1 MIEGHG
7 DDLYRYDN
15 IKMNFS
21 SNIYN
26 GTDLSA
32 LEAYLSSRMA
42 VVRSYPE
49 PSAASLERMIASE
62 CGISPDEVLVTS
74 GAVDAIYLIA
84 QVYRNEGT
92 CRIMQPTFR
101 EYEDACRVFGY
112 QEREDGALCWLCN
125 PNNPTGDVMA
135 TDEVLAL
142 AERHRLL
149 IVDQSYE
156 DYTMAALL
164 QPADVMGRDDIIL
177 LHSMTKRYAVPGLRL
192 GYVTASAR
200 VISRLRQ
207 QYRPW
212 AINALSLEAGKWLVS
227 HEAIAIKDLSSYL
240 AETQRLRTML
250 NGIEGMHIFGPK
262 ENHDAVISFL
272 VRQPG
277 VDSSE
282 GDFQHFIHH
291 LDMGTLLD
299 RLGIA
304 VRTGHH
310 CAEPL
315 MRRLKVEGTVR
326 VSLALYNTREEV
338 DALVSA
344 IERVRQMF

>member
-7 DDLYRYDN
+7 DDLYRYEN

-32 LEAYLSSRMA
+32 LETYLASRMA

-49 PSAASLERMIASE
+49 PSAASLEGMIARE

-84 QVYRNEGT
+84 QAYRHEGT
-92 CRIMQPTFR
+92 CHILQPTFR

-112 QEREDGALCWLCN
+112 QERADGALCWLCN
-125 PNNPTGDVMA
+125 PNNPTGDVL
-135 TDEVLAL
+135 TVEEVLAL
-142 AERHRLL
+142 AGSHRLL

-156 DYTMAALL
+156 DYTMAPLL
-164 QPADVMGRDDIIL
+164 QSADVVGRDNIIL

-200 VISRLRQ
+200 VISRLRE

-212 AINALSLEAGKWLVS
+212 AINALSLEAGKWLVQRG
-227 HEAIAIKDLSSYL
+227 ETAIPDLPSYL

-250 NGIEGMHIFGPK
+250 NGIDGIETLDTQTNFFLCTIASTTATQLK
-262 ENHDAVISFL
+262 EYLAREHGILIRDASNFTGLTPHHFRIATQSPAENDTL
-272 VRQPG
+272 VAAIRNY
-277 VDSSE
+277 E
-282 GDFQHFIHH
+282 
-291 LDMGTLLD
+291 L
-299 RLGIA
+299 
-304 VRTGHH
+304 
-310 CAEPL
+310 
-315 MRRLKVEGTVR
+315 
-326 VSLALYNTREEV
+326 RE
-338 DALVSA
+338 
-344 IERVRQMF
+344 FH

>member
-26 GTDLSA
+26 GTDLSE
-32 LEAYLSSRMA
+32 LDAYLCTRMA
-42 VVRSYPE
+42 AIRSYPE
-49 PSAASLERMIASE
+49 PSAVSLERMIASE
-62 CGISPDEVLVTS
+62 CGISPDEVMVTS

-84 QVYRNEGT
+84 QAFRNEGT
-92 CRIMQPTFR
+92 CHILQPTFR

-135 TDEVLAL
+135 TEDVLAL

-156 DYTMAALL
+156 DYTMAPLL
-164 QPADVMGRDDIIL
+164 QPADVVGHDDIIL

-192 GYVTASAR
+192 GYVTASAQ
-200 VISRLRQ
+200 VISRLRE

-212 AINALSLEAGKWLVS
+212 AINALSLEAGKWLVQRG
-227 HEAIAIKDLSSYL
+227 ETAIPDLHTYL
-240 AETQRLRTML
+240 AETQRLRAML
-250 NGIEGMHIFGPK
+250 NGIEGIEAQPTQTNFFLCTIRQATAAQLK
-262 ENHDAVISFL
+262 EYLAHEHGILIRDASNFTGL
-272 VRQPG
+272 TPH
-277 VDSSE
+277 
-282 GDFQHFIHH
+282 HF
-291 LDMGTLLD
+291 
-299 RLGIA
+299 RIA
-304 VRTGHH
+304 TQSP
-310 CAEPL
+310 AE
-315 MRRLKVEGTVR
+315 
-326 VSLALYNTREEV
+326 N
-338 DALVSA
+338 DALA
-344 IERVRQMF
+344 TTIKQFQETR

>member
-32 LEAYLSSRMA
+32 LNNYLSSRLD

-49 PSAASLERMIASE
+49 PSAASLERMIARE

-84 QVYRNEGT
+84 QAYRHEGS
-92 CRIMQPTFR
+92 CRILQPTFR

-112 QEREDGALCWLCN
+112 QENKEGALCWLCN
-125 PNNPTGDVMA
+125 PNNPTGDVMPV
-135 TDEVLAL
+135 DKVLAL
-142 AERHRLL
+142 AEQHRLL

-156 DYTMAALL
+156 DYTMAPLL
-164 QPADVMGRDDIIL
+164 QPADVVGRDDILL

-192 GYVTASAR
+192 GYVTASSAI
-200 VISRLRQ
+200 ISRLRE

-212 AINALSLEAGKWLVS
+212 AINALSLEAGKWLVDQGKT
-227 HEAIAIKDLSSYL
+227 AIPDLPSYL
-240 AETQRLRTML
+240 AETQRLRSML
-250 NGIEGMHIFGPK
+250 NNIEGIEAFDTQTNFFLCIIRQTTAADLK
-262 ENHDAVISFL
+262 EYLARERGILIRDASNFTGL
-272 VRQPG
+272 TPH
-277 VDSSE
+277 
-282 GDFQHFIHH
+282 HF
-291 LDMGTLLD
+291 
-299 RLGIA
+299 RIA
-304 VRTGHH
+304 TQSPT
-310 CAEPL
+310 E
-315 MRRLKVEGTVR
+315 
-326 VSLALYNTREEV
+326 N
-338 DALVSA
+338 DALIAA
-344 IERVRQMF
+344 IRNYELRQLN

>member
-7 DDLYRYDN
+7 DDLYRYNN

-21 SNIYN
+21 SNIFA
-26 GTDLSA
+26 GTDLSE
-32 LEAYLSSRMA
+32 LEDYLCTRLD

-49 PSAASLERMIASE
+49 PSAASLEEMIASE
-62 CGISPDEVLVTS
+62 RGINPDEVMVTS

-84 QVYRNEGT
+84 QAYRNEGT

-135 TDEVLAL
+135 VEDVLAL

-192 GYVTASAR
+192 GYVTASVQ
-200 VISRLRQ
+200 VISRLRE

-212 AINALSLEAGKWLVS
+212 AINALSLEAGKWLVQRG
-227 HEAIAIKDLSSYL
+227 ETAIPDLTSYL

-250 NGIEGMHIFGPK
+250 NEIDGIEAQQTQTNFFLCTIQQATAAELK
-262 ENHDAVISFL
+262 EYLAHDHGILIRDASNFTGL
-272 VRQPG
+272 TPH
-277 VDSSE
+277 
-282 GDFQHFIHH
+282 HF
-291 LDMGTLLD
+291 
-299 RLGIA
+299 RIA
-304 VRTGHH
+304 TQSP
-310 CAEPL
+310 AE
-315 MRRLKVEGTVR
+315 
-326 VSLALYNTREEV
+326 N
-338 DALVSA
+338 DALVTA
-344 IERVRQMF
+344 IRLFLNKQQ

>member
-7 DDLYRYDN
+7 DDLYRYEN

-49 PSAASLERMIASE
+49 PSAASLEQMIARE

-84 QVYRNEGT
+84 QAYRNEGT
-92 CRIMQPTFR
+92 CHILQPTFR

-112 QEREDGALCWLCN
+112 QESNEGALCWLCN
-125 PNNPTGDVMA
+125 PNNPTGDVLA
-135 TDEVLAL
+135 VEDVLAL
-142 AERHRLL
+142 ADCHRLL

-156 DYTMAALL
+156 DYTTAPLL
-164 QPADVMGRDDIIL
+164 QPADVVGQDNIIL

-192 GYVTASAR
+192 GYVTASSAIIR
-200 VISRLRQ
+200 RLRE

-212 AINALSLEAGKWLVS
+212 AINALSLEAGKWLIQRGVT
-227 HEAIAIKDLSSYL
+227 AIPDLPSYL
-240 AETQRLRTML
+240 AETQRLRTLL
-250 NGIEGMHIFGPK
+250 NGIEGIEAHDTQTNFFLCTIASATAAQLK
-262 ENHDAVISFL
+262 EYLAREHGILIRDASNFTGL
-272 VRQPG
+272 TPH
-277 VDSSE
+277 
-282 GDFQHFIHH
+282 HFRIATQSPAENN
-291 LDMGTLLD
+291 TLATAIMNYEL
-299 RLGIA
+299 
-304 VRTGHH
+304 H
-310 CAEPL
+310 E
-315 MRRLKVEGTVR
+315 
-326 VSLALYNTREEV
+326 LY
-338 DALVSA
+338 
-344 IERVRQMF
+344 

>member
-7 DDLYRYDN
+7 DDLYRYNN

-21 SNIYN
+21 SNIYA

-32 LEAYLSSRMA
+32 LEAYLCTRMD

-49 PSAASLERMIASE
+49 PSGASLEQMIASE

-84 QVYRNEGT
+84 QVYRYEGT

-135 TDEVLAL
+135 VEDVLAL
-142 AERHRLL
+142 AERHRLI

-156 DYTMAALL
+156 DYTMAPLI
-164 QPADVMGRDDIIL
+164 QPSDVVGRDNIIL
-177 LHSMTKRYAVPGLRL
+177 LHSMTKRYAVPGLRF
-192 GYVTASAR
+192 GYVTASSAI
-200 VISRLRQ
+200 ISRLRE

-212 AINALSLEAGKWLVS
+212 AINALSLEAGKWLVQRGVT
-227 HEAIAIKDLSSYL
+227 AIPDLPSYL
-240 AETQRLRTML
+240 AETQRLRAML
-250 NGIEGMHIFGPK
+250 NEVEGIEAQDTLTNF
-262 ENHDAVISFL
+262 FL
-272 VRQPG
+272 CTIRQ
-277 VDSSE
+277 
-282 GDFQHFIHH
+282 
-291 LDMGTLLD
+291 TT
-299 RLGIA
+299 A
-304 VRTGHH
+304 
-310 CAEPL
+310 A
-315 MRRLKVEGTVR
+315 RLKEY
-326 VSLALYNTREEV
+326 LAHEHGILIRDASNFTGLTPHHFRIATQSPAEN
-338 DALVSA
+338 DALVAA
-344 IERVRQMF
+344 IMNY

>member
-156 DYTMAALL
+156 DYTKAPLL
-164 QPADVMGRDDIIL
+164 QPAVVVGRDDIIL

-192 GYVTASAR
+192 GYVTASLS
-200 VISRLRQ
+200 IIDRLRE

-212 AINALSLEAGKWLVS
+212 AINALSLEAGKWLVQRG
-227 HEAIAIKDLSSYL
+227 ETAIPDLCTYL
-240 AETQRLRTML
+240 AETQRLRAML
-250 NGIEGMHIFGPK
+250 NEIEGIEAQQTQTNF
-262 ENHDAVISFL
+262 FL
-272 VRQPG
+272 CTIRQA
-277 VDSSE
+277 
-282 GDFQHFIHH
+282 
-291 LDMGTLLD
+291 T
-299 RLGIA
+299 A
-304 VRTGHH
+304 
-310 CAEPL
+310 AE
-315 MRRLKVEGTVR
+315 LKVY
-326 VSLALYNTREEV
+326 LAHEHGILIRDASNFTGLTPHHFRIATQSPAEN
-338 DALVSA
+338 DALVTA
-344 IERVRQMF
+344 IRLFLNKQQ

>member
-7 DDLYRYDN
+7 DDLYRYEN

-32 LEAYLSSRMA
+32 LEAYLSTRMA

-49 PSAASLERMIASE
+49 PSAASLEGMIARE

-84 QVYRNEGT
+84 QAYRHEGT
-92 CRIMQPTFR
+92 CHILQPTFR

-112 QEREDGALCWLCN
+112 QQSNEGALCWLCN

-135 TDEVLAL
+135 VEDVLAL
-142 AERHRLL
+142 AGLHRLL

-156 DYTMAALL
+156 DYTMAPLL
-164 QPADVMGRDDIIL
+164 QPADVVGQDNIIL

-192 GYVTASAR
+192 GYVTASSAIIR
-200 VISRLRQ
+200 RLRE

-212 AINALSLEAGKWLVS
+212 AINALSLEAGKWLV
-227 HEAIAIKDLSSYL
+227 ERGKTAIPDLPSYL

-250 NGIEGMHIFGPK
+250 NGIEGIETLDTQTNFFLCTIASATAAQLK
-262 ENHDAVISFL
+262 EYLAREHGILIRDASNFTGL
-272 VRQPG
+272 TPH
-277 VDSSE
+277 
-282 GDFQHFIHH
+282 HFRIATQSPAEN
-291 LDMGTLLD
+291 DTLATAIMNYEL
-299 RLGIA
+299 
-304 VRTGHH
+304 H
-310 CAEPL
+310 E
-315 MRRLKVEGTVR
+315 
-326 VSLALYNTREEV
+326 LY
-338 DALVSA
+338 
-344 IERVRQMF
+344 

>member
-7 DDLYRYDN
+7 DDLYRYNN

-21 SNIYN
+21 SNIFA

-32 LEAYLSSRMA
+32 LEAYLCTRLD

-49 PSAASLERMIASE
+49 PSAASLERMIARE
-62 CGISPDEVLVTS
+62 CGINPDEVLVTS

-84 QVYRNEGT
+84 QAYRHEGT
-92 CRIMQPTFR
+92 CHILQPTFR

-125 PNNPTGDVMA
+125 PNNPTGDVLA
-135 TDEVLAL
+135 AEDVVAL

-156 DYTMAALL
+156 DYTMAPLL
-164 QPADVMGRDDIIL
+164 NPADVVSREDIIL

-200 VISRLRQ
+200 VISRLRE

-212 AINALSLEAGKWLVS
+212 AINALSLEAGKWFV
-227 HEAIAIKDLSSYL
+227 EQGKTAIPDLTSYL
-240 AETQRLRTML
+240 AETQRLRSML
-250 NGIEGMHIFGPK
+250 NGIDGIETLDTQTNFFLCTIRQATAAQLK
-262 ENHDAVISFL
+262 EYLAREHGILIRDASNFTGL
-272 VRQPG
+272 TPH
-277 VDSSE
+277 
-282 GDFQHFIHH
+282 HF
-291 LDMGTLLD
+291 
-299 RLGIA
+299 RIA
-304 VRTGHH
+304 TQSP
-310 CAEPL
+310 AE
-315 MRRLKVEGTVR
+315 
-326 VSLALYNTREEV
+326 N
-338 DALVSA
+338 DALVAA
-344 IERVRQMF
+344 IRIYEFHELNERYPH

>member
-7 DDLYRYDN
+7 DDLYRYNN

-21 SNIYN
+21 SNIYA
-26 GTDLSA
+26 GTDLIA
-32 LEAYLSSRMA
+32 LEDYLCTRMD

-49 PSAASLERMIASE
+49 PSAASLEQMIAHE
-62 CGISPDEVLVTS
+62 CGISPDEVMVTS

-84 QVYRNEGT
+84 QVYRNEGI

-135 TDEVLAL
+135 VEEVLAL
-142 AERHRLL
+142 AKRHRLL

-156 DYTMAALL
+156 DYTMAPLL
-164 QPADVMGRDDIIL
+164 QPADVVDRDDIIL

-192 GYVTASAR
+192 GYITASGR
-200 VISRLRQ
+200 VISRLRE

-212 AINALSLEAGKWLVS
+212 AINALSLEAGKWLVQRG
-227 HEAIAIKDLSSYL
+227 ETAIPDLTSYL

-250 NGIEGMHIFGPK
+250 NEIDGIEAQQTQTNFFLCTISQTTAAELKDYLALEHGILIR
-262 ENHDAVISFL
+262 DASNFTGL
-272 VRQPG
+272 TP
-277 VDSSE
+277 
-282 GDFQHFIHH
+282 QHF
-291 LDMGTLLD
+291 
-299 RLGIA
+299 RIA
-304 VRTGHH
+304 TQSP
-310 CAEPL
+310 AE
-315 MRRLKVEGTVR
+315 
-326 VSLALYNTREEV
+326 N
-338 DALVSA
+338 DALVTA
-344 IERVRQMF
+344 IRFFLNKQQ

>member
-7 DDLYRYDN
+7 DDLYRYNN

-21 SNIYN
+21 SNIYA

-32 LEAYLSSRMA
+32 LESYLCSRMD
-42 VVRSYPE
+42 VIRSYPE
-49 PSAASLERMIASE
+49 PLAASLEQMIARE

-84 QVYRNEGT
+84 QTYRHEDT
-92 CRIMQPTFR
+92 YRIMQPTFR

-135 TDEVLAL
+135 TAEVLAL

-156 DYTMAALL
+156 DYTMAPLPA
-164 QPADVMGRDDIIL
+164 PADVVGRDDIIL

-200 VISRLRQ
+200 VISRLRE

-212 AINALSLEAGKWLVS
+212 AINALSLEAGKWLVQRG
-227 HEAIAIKDLSSYL
+227 ETAIPDLSSYL
-240 AETQRLRTML
+240 AETQRLRAML
-250 NGIEGMHIFGPK
+250 NEMEGIEAQQTKTNFFLCTIQQATAAELK
-262 ENHDAVISFL
+262 EYLAHEHGILIRDASNFTGL
-272 VRQPG
+272 TPH
-277 VDSSE
+277 
-282 GDFQHFIHH
+282 HF
-291 LDMGTLLD
+291 
-299 RLGIA
+299 RIA
-304 VRTGHH
+304 TQSP
-310 CAEPL
+310 AE
-315 MRRLKVEGTVR
+315 
-326 VSLALYNTREEV
+326 N
-338 DALVSA
+338 DALVTA
-344 IERVRQMF
+344 IKNYEFHELN

>member
-7 DDLYRYDN
+7 DDLYRYEN

-21 SNIYN
+21 SNIYA
-26 GTDLSA
+26 GTDLST
-32 LEAYLSSRMA
+32 LEDYLCTRMD

-49 PSAASLERMIASE
+49 PSAASLEQMIACE
-62 CGISPDEVLVTS
+62 CGISPDKVLVTS

-84 QVYRNEGT
+84 QVYRYEGT

-156 DYTMAALL
+156 DYTMAPLP
-164 QPADVMGRDDIIL
+164 QPADVVSRDDLIL
-177 LHSMTKRYAVPGLRL
+177 LHSMTKCYAVPGLRL
-192 GYVTASAR
+192 GYVTASSS
-200 VISRLRQ
+200 IIDRLRE

-212 AINALSLEAGKWLVS
+212 AINALSLEAGKWLVQRG
-227 HEAIAIKDLSSYL
+227 ETAIPDLSTYL
-240 AETQRLRTML
+240 AETQRLRAML
-250 NGIEGMHIFGPK
+250 NEIEGIEAQQTQTNFFLCTIRQATAAELK
-262 ENHDAVISFL
+262 EYLAHEHGILIRDASNFTGL
-272 VRQPG
+272 TPH
-277 VDSSE
+277 
-282 GDFQHFIHH
+282 HF
-291 LDMGTLLD
+291 
-299 RLGIA
+299 RIA
-304 VRTGHH
+304 TQSP
-310 CAEPL
+310 AE
-315 MRRLKVEGTVR
+315 
-326 VSLALYNTREEV
+326 N
-338 DALVSA
+338 DALVTA
-344 IERVRQMF
+344 ILLFLNKQQ

>member
-7 DDLYRYDN
+7 DDLYRYEN

-49 PSAASLERMIASE
+49 PSATSLERMIARE

-156 DYTMAALL
+156 DYTMAPLI
-164 QPADVMGRDDIIL
+164 QPSDVVGRDNIIL

-192 GYVTASAR
+192 GYVTASAS
-200 VISRLRQ
+200 IINRLRE

-212 AINALSLEAGKWLVS
+212 AINALSLEAGKWLVQRGKT
-227 HEAIAIKDLSSYL
+227 AIPDLSTYL
-240 AETQRLRTML
+240 AETQRLRAML
-250 NGIEGMHIFGPK
+250 NEIEGIEAQQTQTNFFLCTIQQATAAELK
-262 ENHDAVISFL
+262 EYLAREHGILIRDASNFTGLTPHHFRIATQSPAENDVL
-272 VRQPG
+272 V
-277 VDSSE
+277 
-282 GDFQHFIHH
+282 
-291 LDMGTLLD
+291 T
-299 RLGIA
+299 
-304 VRTGHH
+304 
-310 CAEPL
+310 
-315 MRRLKVEGTVR
+315 
-326 VSLALYNTREEV
+326 
-338 DALVSA
+338 A
-344 IERVRQMF
+344 IKNYEFHKLN